1 MLQKHK
7 NNFHNH
13 RSQSVLDSNYMSE
26 TIKKRFNSNFI
37 KFVKKEGTLQ
47 KHSTFS
53 EMVERIIL
61 EYL

>member
-7 NNFHNH
+7 NNFHIH

-61 EYL
+61 EHL